1 MAEVRLQKFL
11 AECGVGSRRKMEQFI
26 TEGRVRVNQQVVT
39 DLGRKIDPD
48 VDKVEVNRRPVH
60 AAPKGILVFNKPR
73 GVVSTMSDPEGRRS
87 VADFLTKKY
96 QSYFPVG
103 RLDWDSTGLMVLTN
117 DGEIAE
123 RLMHPRYGFE
133 RIYHARV
140 EGTVSN
146 NVLEKISRGVRLS
159 DGVVKATA
167 SILNNDENT
176 TWIEISLSEGRN
188 RVVRRLFEK
197 LGHAVMKLKRTVY
210 GPFKLGRL
218 GVGQMR
224 ALTLSEYEQA
234 RRKVLTFKPGQ
245 ESAGAAAPAAPSA
258 AVAPARRSSRSAE
271 GRFRDDSERDNTR
284 RPRRSFTGE
293 GDEREQRGS
302 RGRFSGARRG
312 REDQR
317 DERRDGERRPFAREG
332 GEREQR
338 GSRGRFGGA
347 RRGREDQRD
356 ERREGE
362 RRPGSF
368 ARRGPGSKRPQGAG
382 RGERSSFGQDRE
394 QRGNRRQPE
403 RSGGRNRF
411 KGGAKRKP

>member
-133 RIYHARV
+133 RVYHARV
-140 EGTVSN
+140 EGSVSSGA
-146 NVLEKISRGVRLS
+146 LDKIARGVRLS

-167 SILNNDENT
+167 NILNNDENT

-188 RVVRRLFEK
+188 RVVRRLFDK
-197 LGHAVMKLKRTVY
+197 LGHSVMKLKRTVY

-245 ESAGAAAPAAPSA
+245 ASESPPAKSEVAAPPE
-258 AVAPARRSSRSAE
+258 RRSELSSP
-271 GRFRDDSERDNTR
+271 
-284 RPRRSFTGE
+284 RPRRDSEGSQARRPQRYSTGE
-293 GDEREQRGS
+293 SDERSQRGS
-302 RGRFSGARRG
+302 SRRSQGGRRG
-312 REDQR
+312 S
-317 DERRDGERRPFAREG
+317 A
-332 GEREQR
+332 EQ
-338 GSRGRFGGA
+338 FG
-347 RRGREDQRD
+347 
-356 ERREGE
+356 ERREGDVRRSSSE
-362 RRPGSF
+362 RRGGS
-368 ARRGPGSKRPQGAG
+368 ARRSKELG
-382 RGERSSFGQDRE
+382 RGKRSDFNHEREHRSD
-394 QRGNRRQPE
+394 RRQSARPI
-403 RSGGRNRF
+403 GRARP
-411 KGGAKRKP
+411 KGGAKRRP